1 MNRIHPSPHRRLLR
15 TGMSLTLLALMLGA
29 ASPGD
34 LRAEGS
40 GPSITSL
47 EPAEGVAG
55 TEVTIRG
62 SHFGPRV
69 GALQGTS
76 GVSFSG
82 VWVTPSGWN
91 DGEIR
96 AVVPPGASSGPVM
109 VSVGGQESAGVPF
122 TVTGPGTP
130 VPAIATVSPLLGPPG
145 TRVTIRGANFH
156 SSQGAATVTFNGVE
170 AEPGFWSEEEIRVA
184 VPEGALP
191 GPVVVRVKGEAS
203 RGVRFEVAAAGP
215 APPSLD
221 WMGPLSG
228 PEGTT
233 VRIEGERFGS
243 PEGAGQGTSGVSFA
257 GVWATPSHWS
267 GTLIEVPVPEGAPSG
282 PVVVSVEGRSS
293 GAVGFTVMRPPPV
306 IHAVTPVHGPEG
318 SLVRIEG
325 THFGPL
331 LGARQ
336 GRSGVRFDAAWAEP
350 VSWSD
355 GAIEVAVPEGVW
367 GGPVVV
373 RVDGRESNPWA
384 FTVTGAEWGE
394 DAVPPEAANRLNPP
408 PGAGRILASV
418 ASAEAAPGAVTLS
431 GTESEEEA
439 GAQAAPLL
447 KKMNPKSGPVGTVVN
462 LRGNNFQSSQGTS
475 TVTFNGVAGTPTSWK
490 GKRIE
495 VPVPSGATTGA
506 VVVTVNGLASN
517 GMTFTVTGGGPDIS
531 GLSPDSGP
539 VGTSVA
545 IAGTWFGAVQGTSTV
560 SFNGVGA
567 APTSWSDTGID
578 VPVPAGA
585 TSGPVVVTVD
595 GQASAGVT
603 FTVTPGISGLSPD
616 SGPVGTS
623 VAITGTSFGDTQ
635 GTSTV
640 TFNGV
645 EGTPGSWSDTG
656 IGVPVPEGATS
667 GPVVVT
673 VDGQGSNG
681 VEFTVTGLAPSITKL
696 NPDSGP
702 VGTVVT
708 VRGNNF
714 QSSQGSSTLTFNGV
728 VATPTIW
735 KGKRIEA
742 PVPAGATSGPV
753 VVTVDGQGSN
763 GVEFTVGANQ
773 APVAVGTIP
782 AQTVDSGADLSLDV
796 SGYFSDPDGDPLNYT
811 VQSSDVA
818 AVTVTVSGSTV
829 TVSGV
834 ARGDA
839 TVTVTASD
847 GSLTAE
853 QVFTATVPNGA
864 PVAVGTIPV
873 QTVDSGA
880 DLALEV
886 SSYFSDPDGDA
897 LSYTVQSSNVAAKTT
912 LCLYLC

>member
-1 MNRIHPSPHRRLLR
+1 MNRIHPSPRRQLLR
-15 TGMSLTLLALMLGA
+15 TGMSLTLLALMLGT

-215 APPSLD
+215 AVPSLD

-282 PVVVSVEGRSS
+282 PVVVVVEGRSS
-293 GAVGFTVMRPPPV
+293 RAVGFTVMRPAPA
-306 IHAVTPVHGPEG
+306 IHRVTPVHGPEG
-318 SLVRIEG
+318 TLVRIEG
-325 THFGPL
+325 AHFGSP

-336 GRSGVRFDAAWAEP
+336 GSSGVRFDEIWAEP
-350 VSWSD
+350 LSWSE
-355 GAIEVAVPEGVW
+355 GEIEVLVPGGVW
-367 GGPVVV
+367 AGPVVV
-373 RVDGRESNPWA
+373 RVDGRESNPSA
-384 FTVTGAEWGE
+384 FTVTESEW
-394 DAVPPEAANRLNPP
+394 
-408 PGAGRILASV
+408 AGG
-418 ASAEAAPGAVTLS
+418 APGP
-431 GTESEEEA
+431 EEA
-439 GAQAAPLL
+439 GGLKPSPDTGRVLAGGAGVAASGPAPLI
-447 KKMNPKSGPVGTVVN
+447 KKINPSSGPVGTVVM
-462 LRGNNFQSSQGTS
+462 LRGNNFQSSQGAS
-475 TVTFNGVAGTPTSWK
+475 TVTFNGVEATPASWK
-490 GKRIE
+490 GKRI
-495 VPVPSGATTGA
+495 
-506 VVVTVNGLASN
+506 
-517 GMTFTVTGGGPDIS
+517 
-531 GLSPDSGP
+531 
-539 VGTSVA
+539 
-545 IAGTWFGAVQGTSTV
+545 Q
-560 SFNGVGA
+560 
-567 APTSWSDTGID
+567 

-585 TSGPVVVTVD
+585 TSGPVVVTVG
-595 GQASAGVT
+595 GQASNGVP
-603 FTVTPGISGLSPD
+603 FTVIGGGPVISGLSPA

-623 VAITGTSFGDTQ
+623 VAIAGTGFG
-635 GTSTV
+635 
-640 TFNGV
+640 
-645 EGTPGSWSDTG
+645 
-656 IGVPVPEGATS
+656 A
-667 GPVVVT
+667 
-673 VDGQGSNG
+673 
-681 VEFTVTGLAPSITKL
+681 
-696 NPDSGP
+696 
-702 VGTVVT
+702 
-708 VRGNNF
+708 
-714 QSSQGSSTLTFNGV
+714 SQGCLLY
-728 VATPTIW
+728 
-735 KGKRIEA
+735 
-742 PVPAGATSGPV
+742 TSP
-753 VVTVDGQGSN
+753 S
-763 GVEFTVGANQ
+763 
-773 APVAVGTIP
+773 PR
-782 AQTVDSGADLSLDV
+782 DS
-796 SGYFSDPDGDPLNYT
+796 
-811 VQSSDVA
+811 
-818 AVTVTVSGSTV
+818 
-829 TVSGV
+829 
-834 ARGDA
+834 
-839 TVTVTASD
+839 
-847 GSLTAE
+847 
-853 QVFTATVPNGA
+853 
-864 PVAVGTIPV
+864 
-873 QTVDSGA
+873 
-880 DLALEV
+880 
-886 SSYFSDPDGDA
+886 
-897 LSYTVQSSNVAAKTT
+897 
-912 LCLYLC
+912 